1 MLIKSRGASC
11 TFKLFIAIVGTM
23 ALVNSIGLF
32 KLTFHGNFFL
42 YFTNISN
49 LATVLYYWC
58 NIVQIHKN
66 RELGQKPW
74 LPEAQAHPYAWYYGD
89 RTCGVFLARSRRRF

>member
-11 TFKLFIAIVGTM
+11 AFKLFIAIVGTM

-58 NIVQIHKN
+58 NIVQIHKI
-66 RELGQKPW
+66 ESS
-74 LPEAQAHPYAWYYGD
+74 D
-89 RTCGVFLARSRRRF
+89 RSRGFQSSSTPLCLALR